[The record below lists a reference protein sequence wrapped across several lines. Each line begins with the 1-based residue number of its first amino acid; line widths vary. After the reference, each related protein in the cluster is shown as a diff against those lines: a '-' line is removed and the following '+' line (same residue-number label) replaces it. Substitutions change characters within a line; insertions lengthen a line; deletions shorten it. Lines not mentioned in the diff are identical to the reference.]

1 MVNGKKTLSDSE
13 MLAYS
18 KNRFADRTLRHR
30 VRQLHDQEQTCHDRH
45 QREIFQWKD
54 FMRRSTRTSGAWSTA
69 FADSHPEDWAPFNE
83 EEVEEKAPERQRDG
97 SMSRGAASPGFVSP
111 SSPLRGPQRGAR
123 NRDLSAELVRSST
136 FQSEALSRLQKPW
149 AYTYSVTSY
158 NSVYN
163 DAEQLARGQEKR
175 LYLRRASSSA
185 ASANSSS
192 SSSSDQLNDKALLFR
207 SRSSA
212 DVFTKDPGFG
222 PSRRPLTGRST
233 PGMTSLKSRSR
244 DKLTASAS
252 VSKDRPKTSVGLVRL
267 KPKVKKSACV
277 DKDEGGVPANVESE
291 RDQNDSNGC
300 SDVFVPVSD
309 SGCARVFDSN
319 PDNVTS
325 VGDDSVKIKCDRA
338 VSLTESLFIDR
349 DKLPVLGKEVNGTIP
364 DEKRNVVALSDR
376 GPQTKAGERTFSPTA
391 ATGSEG
397 KAQTRAS
404 AVCAEN
410 DRNGSGVSADD
421 ADQTHST
428 GSVNTSCQG
437 EKRRPKGEKVE
448 KRVHI
453 RLAAAAA
460 EKDQVDGGHSAGSPD
475 QSRTLPSSVQDRTAA
490 SLSGGLKEDQRLD
503 TARPATAAVAAAPS
517 SAATPTPRH
526 QIGCAESDD
535 GVKRPKSVSYAAHD
549 RRSSET
555 NSPRTFGYLRQR
567 SSVTLASARAGRT
580 WSGPLSRRNSSAD
593 VNRRGSF
600 MKIADKLE
608 ALRNQY
614 NRRMTISVDDDKE
627 HRQNEV
633 SGSQNEAKAGRNLAA
648 NGREISGLS
657 DVKDAS
663 VQQRSDD
670 AAAVTGVRKAPESSR
685 WSQSLDK
692 AENRRQDKAEDAL
705 PRVVAAKTSPSTQE
719 TLPSVKRWNPNS
731 DNKPS
736 EVAVEAN
743 PEQSHCHPDHDPDP
757 DPDPEPR
764 EVSDA
769 VDVFPSADRSS
780 SPDSDCTV
788 FKGFRIRNYV
798 RPQERYRTDPFMS
811 SRRERSKFRLS
822 LENPVCLSGNRG
834 ERKTEMI
841 FPRSSRQKVLQ
852 ELVERNNQPI
862 QTQDSGVV
870 PPELRAKID
879 DFFRTIEPYCPKP
892 ELSLD

>member
-54 FMRRSTRTSGAWSTA
+54 FMRRSTRTSGAWYTA
-69 FADSHPEDWAPFNE
+69 FADSQPEDWAPFNE
-83 EEVEEKAPERQRDG
+83 EEVEEKAAERQRDG
-97 SMSRGAASPGFVSP
+97 GMSRAGFASP
-111 SSPLRGPQRGAR
+111 SSPLRGPQRSAR
-123 NRDLSAELVRSST
+123 NRDLSAELARSST

-192 SSSSDQLNDKALLFR
+192 SSSSDQLNDKALIFR

-212 DVFTKDPGFG
+212 GDFTKDPGFG

-233 PGMTSLKSRSR
+233 PGMTSVKSRSR
-244 DKLTASAS
+244 DKLIASAS
-252 VSKDRPKTSVGLVRL
+252 VSKDRPKTSVGLVGV

-300 SDVFVPVSD
+300 SDVFVPVSH

-319 PDNVTS
+319 QDNVTS

-338 VSLTESLFIDR
+338 VSLTENLFIDR
-349 DKLPVLGKEVNGTIP
+349 HKLPVLGKEVNGIIP
-364 DEKRNVVALSDR
+364 DEKCNVAGLSDR
-376 GPQTKAGERTFSPTA
+376 GPKTQAGERTFSPTEV
-391 ATGSEG
+391 TGSDG
-397 KAQTRAS
+397 KPQTRAS
-404 AVCAEN
+404 AVCPEN
-410 DRNGSGVSADD
+410 DRNGIGVNADE

-428 GSVNTSCQG
+428 VNTLRQG
-437 EKRRPKGEKVE
+437 EKRQPKGENVE

-453 RLAAAAA
+453 RLTATAA

-475 QSRTLPSSVQDRTAA
+475 KSQTLPSSVKDRTVA

-503 TARPATAAVAAAPS
+503 TAWPATAAVAAASS

-526 QIGCAESDD
+526 QFGCAETDG

-567 SSVTLASARAGRT
+567 SSVTLASARDGRT
-580 WSGPLSRRNSSAD
+580 WSGSLSRRSSSAD

-633 SGSQNEAKAGRNLAA
+633 SGSPNEAKAGRNLAA

-670 AAAVTGVRKAPESSR
+670 AAAVTGFRKAPESSR

-692 AENRRQDKAEDAL
+692 AENRRPDNAEDAL
-705 PRVVAAKTSPSTQE
+705 PRVVSAKTSPSTQE
-719 TLPSVKRWNPNS
+719 TLPSAKRWNPNS

-743 PEQSHCHPDHDPDP
+743 PGQSHRHPDHDPDH

-764 EVSDA
+764 EASEA
-769 VDVFPSADRSS
+769 VDVFPSADRST

-811 SRRERSKFRLS
+811 RRRERSKFRLS